1 MNHVAN
7 NLVLQDIRN
16 VLGLQVVLDMPPT
29 DVKVLQMQVEDA
41 GSLGR
46 LRLLCWVLD
55 NLPDIFEPR
64 ATTMGVIRDME
75 VDASVLKLSTFTNIV
90 FSFQASRNGPSDV
103 ATHGKRLVME
113 NQMYCRIGLR
123 SFDIGG
129 MIGGIGNRKH
139 FKGVKAAFSAVEGF
153 GMGYGPVSD
162 ALAF

>member
-29 DVKVLQMQVEDA
+29 DVKVLQMQVEDVRRDF
-41 GSLGR
+41 GGR
-46 LRLLCWVLD
+46 L
-55 NLPDIFEPR
+55 
-64 ATTMGVIRDME
+64 GH
-75 VDASVLKLSTFTNIV
+75 
-90 FSFQASRNGPSDV
+90 GYV
-103 ATHGKRLVME
+103 A
-113 NQMYCRIGLR
+113 YPIGLR

-153 GMGYGPVSD
+153 GMGCGPVSD